1 MIKSWSFS
9 RLQVFQECPYRARL
23 TWVDKVP
30 EPERSLPVGKTEHA
44 NDRGSR
50 IHEDAEN
57 FVRGKGTLTKEL
69 MKFRP
74 EFERLKELFDTGVVC
89 LEDEW
94 AFDRDW
100 QTIDW
105 SDPRA
110 WGRLKIDALIRLSA
124 ERAVVVDYKTGRKD
138 GNEIKH
144 AKQTQLYALVCFL
157 RDPQLEEIHTE
168 LWYLDQ
174 NEITRTRYTRKQAM
188 RYLKTFDNGAKKMT
202 SATEFKPN
210 PNMYTC
216 RWCPYK
222 EGICPVAWRPN
233 T

>member
-23 TWVDKVP
+23 AWIDKMP
-30 EPERSLPVGKTEHA
+30 EPERALPAGKTEHA

-69 MKFRP
+69 MKFQP

-94 AFDRDW
+94 AFDHDW
-100 QTIDW
+100 QSVDW
-105 SDPRA
+105 SHPRA
-110 WGRLKIDALIRLSA
+110 WGRLKIDALIRLDP

-174 NEITRTRYTRKQAM
+174 NELTRTRYTRKQAM
-188 RYLKTFDNGAKKMT
+188 RYLKTFDKGAKQMT
-202 SATEFKPN
+202 SAVEFKPN

-222 EGICPVAWRPN
+222 ENICPVAWRAN

>member
-110 WGRLKIDALIRLSA
+110 WGRLKIDALIRLNA

-174 NEITRTRYTRKQAM
+174 NELTRTRYTRKQAM
-188 RYLKTFDNGAKKMT
+188 RYLKTFDKGAKQMT
-202 SATEFKPN
+202 SAVEFKPN

-222 EGICPVAWRPN
+222 ENICPVAWRAN

>member
-9 RLQVFQECPYRARL
+9 RLEVYQTCPYRARL
-23 TWVDKVP
+23 TWVDKIP
-30 EPERSLPVGKTEHA
+30 EPERPLPVGKTEQA

-50 IHEDAEN
+50 IHEEAEN
-57 FVRGKGTLTKEL
+57 FVRGKGKLTKEL
-69 MKFRP
+69 KKFEL
-74 EFERLKELFDTGVVC
+74 EFQKLKGLFDAGVVQ

-94 AFDRDW
+94 AFTTDW
-100 QTIDW
+100 EATDW
-105 SDPRA
+105 SSASA
-110 WGRLKIDALIRLSA
+110 WGRLKIDALVYLDST
-124 ERAVVVDYKTGRKD
+124 RAVVIDYKTGRKD

-144 AKQTQLYALVCFL
+144 AKQTQLYALVAFL
-157 RDPQLEEIHTE
+157 RDPALEEIHTE

-174 NEITRTRYTRKQAM
+174 NELTRTRYTRKQAM
-188 RYLKTFDNGAKKMT
+188 RYLKVFDKGAKEMT
-202 SATEFKPN
+202 TALEFKPK
-210 PNMYTC
+210 PNLYAC

>member
-23 TWVDKVP
+23 AWVDKVP
-30 EPERSLPVGKTEHA
+30 EPEKPLPVGKTEHA

-50 IHEDAEN
+50 IHEEAEN

-69 MKFRP
+69 MKFQP

-94 AFDRDW
+94 AFDHDW
-100 QTIDW
+100 QSVDW
-105 SDPRA
+105 SDLRA
-110 WGRLKIDALIRLSA
+110 WGRLKIDALIKLSA

-174 NEITRTRYTRKQAM
+174 NELTRTRYTRKQAM
-188 RYLKTFDNGAKKMT
+188 RYLKTFDSGAKKMT
-202 SATEFKPN
+202 SALEFKPN